1 MPAGTEEGEA
11 IPGSPGRRGGD
22 EWADRPRGPGIR
34 FARIGTHPLQIQPRG
49 FSLSARPVL
58 ALDVGGTHIRTAV
71 VLDDGSRAAVARG
84 RTPVARGP
92 AAVIDAC
99 EGALKKSLDGVA
111 PEIRKGILGIG
122 ISSPGPVNPWRGVV
136 VETPNMGPE
145 FKNVPLADELCR
157 RLGLPAFL
165 ERDTN
170 VAALG
175 EMAFGAA
182 RGVADFIYLTV
193 STGVGGAIVS
203 EGRIFHGPDGTA
215 GELGHMP
222 VAMEGAVC
230 GCGGVG
236 HLEAFMGG
244 ANIARMARA
253 AATAGTSPFLAERA
267 ATKGLDCLEAR
278 DVAEGE
284 DAGDDACRQIM
295 ERGRRA
301 FAVACVGF
309 VDALNPSR
317 IVVGGA
323 IADAQGER
331 LLGPARAEVAATA
344 FRTPRS
350 RVQIVHA
357 ELGGDVGLA
366 GAHPLVIARLGDP
379 AWQCGPLDPGAVERV
394 TL

>member
-1 MPAGTEEGEA
+1 
-11 IPGSPGRRGGD
+11 
-22 EWADRPRGPGIR
+22 
-34 FARIGTHPLQIQPRG
+34 
-49 FSLSARPVL
+49 
-58 ALDVGGTHIRTAV
+58 VGGTHIRAAV
-71 VLDDGSRAAVARG
+71 VLDDGSRLVQIRG
-84 RTPVARGP
+84 RTPIVEGP
-92 AAVIDAC
+92 AAILDSCEAALREVRGLVAKDLADAI
-99 EGALKKSLDGVA
+99 V
-111 PEIRKGILGIG
+111 GIG
-122 ISSPGPVNPWRGVV
+122 ISTPGPVDPWRGVV
-136 VETPNMGPE
+136 VETPNMGPD
-145 FKNVPLADELCR
+145 FLDVPIANELAR

-182 RGVADFIYLTV
+182 RDCPDFIYLTV

-215 GELGHMP
+215 GELGHTP
-222 VAMEGAVC
+222 VAMEGLC
-230 GCGGVG
+230 NCGGVG
-236 HLEAFMGG
+236 HLEAFLGG
-244 ANIARMARA
+244 AAMAQYARA
-253 AATAGTSPFLAERA
+253 AVADGTSPFLAAHA
-267 ATKGLDCLEAR
+267 ARTSLEAIEAR
-278 DVAEGE
+278 DIAEGE
-284 DAGDDACRQIM
+284 DSGDEACRAIM

-309 VDALNPSR
+309 VDALNPTR

-357 ELGGDVGLA
+357 ELGADVGLA
-366 GAHPLVIARLGDP
+366 GGHPLVIARLGDP
-379 AWQCGPLDPGAVERV
+379 AWRGGRAIPLTANG
-394 TL
+394 